1 MRYSYIVCCVFTIRL
16 MKSVWDQGRR
26 FCAPRRPSA
35 TPRSGVL
42 APGSPAWL
50 LLPLVA
56 SAYGFAQHD
65 AKTSDGYFLG
75 FPSYWNVVALY
86 LVELRPPA
94 DSSLDTQKSLHAE
107 AIRMARKGA
116 LAQELVD
123 QLGISLTEADLIVA
137 LQKSEP

>member
-1 MRYSYIVCCVFTIRL
+1 MLENLVFT
-16 MKSVWDQGRR
+16 GRELLL
-26 FCAPRRPSA
+26 AV
-35 TPRSGVL
+35 VL
-42 APGSPAWL
+42 ATAVYL
-50 LLPLVA
+50 LEVLIFSRRRKTERNDGLVSRMGDMEREMA
-56 SAYGFAQHD
+56 VLKSRLD
-65 AKTSDGYFLG
+65 AM
-75 FPSYWNVVALY
+75 
-86 LVELRPPA
+86 ELRPPA